1 MSNGGVFEI
10 KIVMIIPARAV
21 INLLWGSLVILSK
34 WGSAELKGVNL
45 RVLDVKKV

>member
-1 MSNGGVFEI
+1 M
-10 KIVMIIPARAV
+10 KLKWVMIIPARAA
-21 INLLWGSLVILSK
+21 INLLLWGSLVMLFK